1 MRVAING
8 LLISNENAGI
18 GRYGYNLINSLIKAE
33 SMDYTLFLQKSAGI
47 DYKDIVY
54 RGEFK
59 RSYER
64 ILDEQLLLPFRYRD
78 FNLVHFI
85 DYSSPYFKMKVP
97 FITTIHDL
105 TYFKFPETF
114 SYGSQKIKVMLAPL
128 SIKRSS
134 IIVADS
140 ENTRNDISEMFPGTS
155 DKIRVV
161 YPGRPDF
168 KAVEDK
174 KLVEDV
180 KRKYGIESEYIM
192 AVGTL
197 EPRKNLKSLIK
208 AYKLVHERI
217 KDIKLVIV
225 GKKGWLYKEV
235 FEILEEDK
243 FKDAVI
249 FTGFVPQ
256 EDLPC
261 LYSGAQCF
269 VYPSIYEGFGLPPL
283 EAMCCGTPVVVSNT
297 SSLPEVVG
305 DAGVYVKPF
314 ETESIFDGI
323 MKVLNDNNLRQ
334 ALISK
339 GYKQMKKFDWDLAAG
354 QVMDIYREILE

>member
-1 MRVAING
+1 MKVAING

-18 GRYGYNLINSLIKAE
+18 GRYGYNLINSLIKAD
-33 SMDYTLFLQKSAGI
+33 SVDYTLFLQRSAGI
-47 DYKDIVY
+47 DHKDIES

-59 RSYER
+59 RSYQR
-64 ILDEQLLLPFRYRD
+64 ILDEQIFLPLSYRNFD
-78 FNLVHFI
+78 LVHFI
-85 DYSSPYFKMKVP
+85 DYSSPYFKMNIP

-114 SYGSQKIKVMLAPL
+114 SYGSQKIKVVLAPL
-128 SIKRSS
+128 SIKRSA
-134 IIVADS
+134 IIIADS
-140 ENTRNDISEMFPGTS
+140 ENTRNDISEMFPDVK
-155 DKIRVV
+155 DKVRVV

-168 KAVEDK
+168 KEVKDK
-174 KLVEDV
+174 KLVEDT
-180 KRKYGIESEYIM
+180 KRKYDIKGEYIM
-192 AVGTL
+192 TVGTL

-217 KDIKLVIV
+217 KDINLVIV

-235 FEILEEDK
+235 FELLEEDK
-243 FKDAVI
+243 FRDAVI
-249 FTGFVPQ
+249 FTGYVAQ

-305 DAGVYVKPF
+305 EAGVYVKPI
-314 ETESIFDGI
+314 EIESIFDGI
-323 MKVLNDNNLRQ
+323 MKVLNDSGLRQ
-334 ALISK
+334 TLISN
-339 GYKQMKKFDWDLAAG
+339 GYKQVKKFDWDLAAR
-354 QVMDIYREILE
+354 QVIDIYKEILE

>member
-18 GRYGYNLINSLIKAE
+18 GRYGYNLINSLIKAGNV
-33 SMDYTLFLQKSAGI
+33 DYTLFLQRSSGI
-47 DYKDIVY
+47 EYNDIVY

-59 RSYER
+59 KSYQR
-64 ILDEQLLLPFRYRD
+64 ILDEQLVLPSKYRSFD
-78 FNLVHFI
+78 LVHFI
-85 DYSSPYFKMKVP
+85 DYSSPYFTINVP
-97 FITTIHDL
+97 IITTIHDL

-114 SYGSQKIKVMLAPL
+114 SYGSYKIKAILAPI
-128 SIKRSS
+128 SIKRSK
-134 IIVADS
+134 IIIADS
-140 ENTRNDISEMFPGTS
+140 ENTRNDISEMFPGTK
-155 DKIRVV
+155 DKIRVI

-174 KLVEDV
+174 KLVEDT
-180 KRKYGIESEYIM
+180 KRKYGIEGEYIM
-192 AVGTL
+192 VVGTL

-208 AYKLVHERI
+208 AFKLMYDRV

-235 FEILEEDK
+235 FEILEESK
-243 FKDAVI
+243 FKNAVI
-249 FTGFVPQ
+249 FTGYVPQ

-305 DAGVYVKPF
+305 DAGIYVKPF
-314 ETESIFDGI
+314 EIESIADGI
-323 MKVLNDNNLRQ
+323 LKVIGSSSLKETLVN
-334 ALISK
+334 K
-339 GYKQMKKFDWDLAAG
+339 GYKQVEKFDWDSAAHRIID
-354 QVMDIYREILE
+354 VYREILE